1 MKTENLLVQHSRGN
15 LKIADFG
22 LSTEYK
28 GSREYGP
35 YVGTRDFRAPEQIAG
50 SRHYG
55 PKIDTW
61 AGGVVL
67 TELILYN
74 PIFGSIS
81 ASILQKVISFLGPP
95 TQQGKSNCD
104 FLKGSSVFIC
114 PLLFC

>member
-1 MKTENLLVQHSRGN
+1 MKTENLLVQHSQGN

-22 LSTEYK
+22 LSTEYTDR
-28 GSREYGP
+28 REFGP

-61 AGGVVL
+61 AGGVVI
-67 TELILYN
+67 TEMVLYN

-81 ASILQKVISFLGPP
+81 AYMLDKIISFLGPP
-95 TQQGKSNCD
+95 TEKGKC
-104 FLKGSSVFIC
+104 
-114 PLLFC
+114 